1 MNFHSNSAAKY
12 LNSSDRAKKVDGSIW
27 FLKQARDS
35 MINSDDVFQNLRTV
49 ASNIKNKTLAN
60 LDEYLLQFEANAIKN
75 NIKIHWAANNTEFNN
90 IVLKIIKDKQY
101 SKVIKSKSMLT
112 EETGLN
118 HFLEKHAVEI
128 IDSDLGERI
137 IQFRKERPSHI
148 VIPAIHLSREEIGQT
163 FHEKIGSPK
172 GESDPATLTNIARKH
187 LRDKFLNAEVAVTGV
202 NFAVAATGTVVVCTN
217 EGNADL
223 GTSMAKV
230 HIACMGI
237 EKIIPD
243 LDSLGVFTRLLARS
257 ATGAP
262 ITTYTS
268 HFTRPAPGCEMHVVL
283 LDSMRSSI
291 LGDNDHWESLKCIRC
306 AACMNTCPVYR
317 RSGGYSYNY
326 LIPGPIGTIL
336 APSYDINKYDSLPFA
351 STLCGS
357 CSNVCPVKINI
368 HEQIYKWRQ
377 TITKQ
382 QQNKLKNKLLTKV
395 LVTILS
401 SPKVYNIGSSMLKLV
416 YASNILKLKFLN
428 PWYKQRELPK
438 LPQQSFKQWYKENKK

>member
-1 MNFHSNSAAKY
+1 MNFHSNSASKF
-12 LNSSDRAKKVDGSIW
+12 LKNPDKAKKIDNSIW
-27 FLKQARDS
+27 FIKQARDNN
-35 MINSDDVFQNLRTV
+35 INSNEVFQDLRTA

-60 LDEYLLQFEANAIKN
+60 LDEYLLQFEANALKN
-75 NIKIHWAANNTEFNN
+75 NVKIHWATDYSEFNN
-90 IVLKIIKDKQY
+90 IVLKIIQDKKY
-101 SKVIKSKSMLT
+101 TKVIKSKSMLT
-112 EETGLN
+112 EEAGLN
-118 HFLEKHAVEI
+118 HFLNKHAIET

-137 IQFRKERPSHI
+137 IQFRDERPSHI

-163 FHEKIGSPK
+163 FHENIGSPK
-172 GESDPATLTNIARKH
+172 GESDPTTLTRIARKH
-187 LRDKFLNAEVAVTGV
+187 LRDKFLNAEVAITGV

-237 EKIIPD
+237 EKIVPD

-268 HFTRPAPGCEMHVVL
+268 HFTRPGEGCEMHVIL
-283 LDSMRSSI
+283 LDSMRSTI
-291 LGDNDHWESLKCIRC
+291 LGDKDHWESLKCIRC

-336 APSYDINKYDSLPFA
+336 APSYDIKKYNSLPFA

-368 HEQIYKWRQ
+368 HEQIFKWRQ
-377 TITKQ
+377 TIIKRQ
-382 QQNKLKNKLLTKV
+382 KYNIKNMLLARILVGVLTK
-395 LVTILS
+395 
-401 SPKVYNIGSSMLKLV
+401 PMVYNAASRMLKYI
-416 YASNILKLKFLN
+416 YASNILKIKFLN